1 MQLHRDDSHHHTRG
15 DSHDRTHAPID
26 CVGMKAALSAYLD
39 DELTRAERFEADSH
53 LVGCGNCRAL
63 VERAETLDRT
73 LRSALDADIAE
84 IDEEFAS
91 NPMDLRAF
99 RAGVLEAVGAEHR
112 RRWMPRIAAVAAV
125 LAAVAGAT
133 LFFRS
138 GNTPA
143 SLAPLGPGEI
153 LRGGTPAPSTIARV
167 APPSEQSMQL
177 ASLSSDDRQAL
188 YATSVLLEAA
198 RRTAFDDRTRREELI
213 ATARYDELVDRLEG
227 VLPKLPAEDR
237 ATVALARAATELL
250 AEAADNPDRWARLQ
264 EDVTIRALDRS
275 VDELSDRE

>member
-1 MQLHRDDSHHHTRG
+1 MQLHRDDARSHTR
-15 DSHDRTHAPID
+15 DDMHDRIRTHID
-26 CVGMKAALSAYLD
+26 CTGMKAVLSAYLD
-39 DELTRAERFEADSH
+39 DELARAERFEADTH
-53 LVGCGNCRAL
+53 LVGCAKCRTL
-63 VERAETLDRT
+63 VERAENLDRS
-73 LRSALDADIAE
+73 LRSALDADVAE

-91 NPMDLRAF
+91 TPIDLRAF

-112 RRWMPRIAAVAAV
+112 RRWLPRIAAAAAV

-138 GNTPA
+138 GNGPA

-153 LRGGTPAPSTIARV
+153 LRSGALLPSTIARV

-188 YATSVLLEAA
+188 YATSVLLETA
-198 RRTAFDDRTRREELI
+198 RRTAFDDRARREELV
-213 ATARYDELVDRLEG
+213 ATARYDELVDRLEN

-250 AEAADNPDRWARLQ
+250 AEASDSPDRWARLQ